1 MLGGGKTFVRT
12 MSSLVCREV
21 TVPVPWGVIAGKQ
34 WTSAA
39 AEAEENTASGE
50 AGHGTSSPNLK

>member
-1 MLGGGKTFVRT
+1 MLGVGKTFVRT

-34 WTSAA
+34 WTTAA
-39 AEAEENTASGE
+39 AEAEKNTAGK
-50 AGHGTSSPNLK
+50 AGHCHGI

>member
-1 MLGGGKTFVRT
+1 MFGVGRTFVRA

-39 AEAEENTASGE
+39 AEENTAGE
-50 AGHGTSSPNLK
+50 ARTSSPNLK

>member
-1 MLGGGKTFVRT
+1 MLGVGKTFVRT

-34 WTSAA
+34 WTTAA
-39 AEAEENTASGE
+39 AEAEENTAGE

>member
-1 MLGGGKTFVRT
+1 MGVGKTFVRT

-34 WTSAA
+34 WTTAA
-39 AEAEENTASGE
+39 AEAEENTAGE
-50 AGHGTSSPNLK
+50 KGHVTSSPNLK

>member
-1 MLGGGKTFVRT
+1 MLGVGSTFVRA

-39 AEAEENTASGE
+39 AEENTAGE
-50 AGHGTSSPNLK
+50 AGHRHRI

>member
-1 MLGGGKTFVRT
+1 MLGVGKTFVRT

-34 WTSAA
+34 WTT
-39 AEAEENTASGE
+39 AEAETEENTAGE
-50 AGHGTSSPNLK
+50 ARTLSPNLKK

>member
-1 MLGGGKTFVRT
+1 MLGVGKTFARA

-34 WTSAA
+34 WTTAA
-39 AEAEENTASGE
+39 AEENTASGE

>member
-1 MLGGGKTFVRT
+1 MGGGKTFVRA

-39 AEAEENTASGE
+39 AEENTAGE
-50 AGHGTSSPNLK
+50 ARTSSPNLK

>member
-1 MLGGGKTFVRT
+1 MLGVGKTFVRT

-34 WTSAA
+34 WTTAA
-39 AEAEENTASGE
+39 AEAEENTAGE
-50 AGHGTSSPNLK
+50 AGHCQSSLNLK

>member
-1 MLGGGKTFVRT
+1 MLGVGKTFVRT

-34 WTSAA
+34 WTTAV
-39 AEAEENTASGE
+39 AEAEENTAGE
-50 AGHGTSSPNLK
+50 KGHGTSSPNLK

>member
-1 MLGGGKTFVRT
+1 MGGGKTFVRA

-34 WTSAA
+34 WTNAT
-39 AEAEENTASGE
+39 AEAEENTAGE
-50 AGHGTSSPNLK
+50 AGHCHRI

>member
-1 MLGGGKTFVRT
+1 MLGVGKTFVRT

-34 WTSAA
+34 WTTAA
-39 AEAEENTASGE
+39 AEAEENTAGE
-50 AGHGTSSPNLK
+50 TGHGTSSPNLK

>member
-1 MLGGGKTFVRT
+1 MLGVGKTFVRT

-34 WTSAA
+34 WTTAA
-39 AEAEENTASGE
+39 AEAEENTTGE
-50 AGHGTSSPNLK
+50 ARTLSPNLK

>member
-1 MLGGGKTFVRT
+1 MGVGKTFVRT

-34 WTSAA
+34 WSSAA
-39 AEAEENTASGE
+39 AEAEKNTAGK
-50 AGHGTSSPNLK
+50 AGHRHQINLK

>member
-34 WTSAA
+34 WTTAA

-50 AGHGTSSPNLK
+50 AGHCHGI

>member
-1 MLGGGKTFVRT
+1 MLGVGKTFVRT

-34 WTSAA
+34 WTAA
-39 AEAEENTASGE
+39 AEAEENTAGE
-50 AGHGTSSPNLK
+50 TGHGTSSPNLK